1 MSSISNDLSTI
12 TGSTPTPAEQTDEA
26 LLGGSPAP
34 LTKGETP
41 EESADATLVDLSSTA
56 TNSTNI
62 SGELD
67 SGVPA
72 DVVAAGALVSDL
84 AGQISGSGSE
94 ALSAQSLIS
103 ADAAYKLTKN

>member
-12 TGSTPTPAEQTDEA
+12 SGSTPSPAEQTDEA
-26 LLGGSPAP
+26 LLGTPAP

-41 EESADATLVDLSSTA
+41 EQAADATLVDLSSTA

-84 AGQISGSGSE
+84 AGQIGGAGSA

-103 ADAAYKLTKN
+103 ADAAYKLTKS

>member
-1 MSSISNDLSTI
+1 MSEISSDLTTI
-12 TGSTPTPAEQTDEA
+12 NGSAPTPSQQADEA
-26 LLGGSPAP
+26 LLGTPAP
-34 LTKGETP
+34 LTQGETP

-56 TNSTNI
+56 TNASNV
-62 SGELD
+62 SAQLQ

-72 DVVAAGALVSDL
+72 DLVAAGALVSAL
-84 AGQISGSGSE
+84 AGQISGAGSE